1 MLPKLTNWQII
12 TTTDGSQALVGNIY
26 NDARFGDGSAIQTG
40 TIVWFDGDNKRAK
53 TNNTEYELGMPYMT
67 EID

>member
-1 MLPKLTNWQII
+1 MLPKLNNWQVL
-12 TTTDGSQALVGNIY
+12 TTSDGNQCLIGNIY
-26 NDARFGDGSAIQTG
+26 NDHRFGDGSAIQTSAL
-40 TIVWFDGDNKRAK
+40 VWFDAEGRRAK